1 VKLLV
6 VGDSYM
12 PVEVFRRAF
21 ERLGDDH
28 RFEYLQLDMQRT
40 HVSGSESE
48 RRIREYAGSPEQ
60 IIERLTDHDALV
72 VHGGAVTDAVLDAT
86 PALRLVCCARG
97 GPVNVDVEAA
107 TQRRIPVV
115 TTPGKNAEAVADLTI
130 AFLVILA
137 RGVTRAAGFLSG
149 GGRVGESTFE
159 GAEWFGHDLGGHL
172 LGLVGYG
179 QVGRRVALRAQAMGM
194 EVAGFDPYVDEDVL
208 GSDGVQS
215 MEFDELLA
223 RARFVSVHARQPAD
237 ATDLFGGPQ
246 FARMP
251 SGAFFVNTARE
262 TLVDEEALLSALVS
276 GHLAGAALD
285 VLRPRPAGDVNPLLG
300 LESVVATPHI
310 GGATFETLDRGATMV
325 ADEIERFGAGSQ
337 LMNVINRRVL
347 AG

>member
-21 ERLGDDH
+21 DRLDGNH
-28 RFEYLQLDMQRT
+28 RFEYLQLDMERT
-40 HVSGSESE
+40 GVGASESE

-60 IIERLTDHDALV
+60 IIERLTDHDGLV

-86 PALRLVCCARG
+86 RLRLVCCARG
-97 GPVNVDVEAA
+97 GPVNIDVEAA
-107 TQRRIPVV
+107 TERRIPVV

-137 RGVTRAAGFLSG
+137 RGVVRAAGFLSG

-179 QVGRRVALRAQAMGM
+179 QVGRRVAQRAVAMGM
-194 EVAGFDPYVDEDVL
+194 EVASFDPHVDEAAMRA
-208 GSDGVQS
+208 DGVRPAG
-215 MEFDELLA
+215 FGELL
-223 RARFVSVHARQPAD
+223 REARFVSLHARQPASE
-237 ATDLFGGPQ
+237 ADLFGEPE

-251 SGAFFVNTARE
+251 DGSFFVNTARE
-262 TLVDEEALLSALVS
+262 TLVDEEALFAALSS

-285 VLRPRPAGDVNPLLG
+285 VLRPRPPGEANPLLG
-300 LESVVATPHI
+300 LPNVVATPHI

-325 ADEIERFGAGSQ
+325 AAEIERFEGGGG
-337 LMNVINRRVL
+337 LLNVINPEVL
-347 AG
+347 AR